1 MRGATLLRLVQA
13 ASRPSSELAT
23 AQQIF
28 RSFTAIPAGHRNS
41 DLREE
46 VCNVG
51 LNRRRDLMMRGDI
64 KLDTTAGTKTLREL
78 LKVGLLKYRATQLNH
93 IIRKHPQATHNT

>member
-1 MRGATLLRLVQA
+1 MRGATLLRLARA
-13 ASRPSSELAT
+13 AARPSPELVT
-23 AQQIF
+23 AHQIC

-64 KLDTTAGTKTLREL
+64 KMDTTAGTKTLREL
-78 LKVGLLKYRATQLNH
+78 LKV
-93 IIRKHPQATHNT
+93 